1 MIDTIF
7 LIISL
12 ITFCVLFLYWYA
24 KYSTKSGFALDENK
38 NEIPDT
44 WEKYALVFK
53 FKNFLLLL
61 LGIAIGF
68 LLSKSTFI

>member
-7 LIISL
+7 LIIL
-12 ITFCVLFLYWYA
+12 GITICTLFFYWYA

-44 WEKYALVFK
+44 WEKYGFFFK
-53 FKNFLLLL
+53 MKNFIILF

-68 LLSKSTFI
+68 LLSKSTFM

>member
-7 LIISL
+7 LIIL
-12 ITFCVLFLYWYA
+12 GITICTLFFYWYA

-44 WEKYALVFK
+44 WEKYGFLFK
-53 FKNFLLLL
+53 MKNFIILF

-68 LLSKSTFI
+68 LLSKSTFM

>member
-7 LIISL
+7 LIIL
-12 ITFCVLFLYWYA
+12 GITIFTLFFYWYA

-38 NEIPDT
+38 NEIPDNLGEI
-44 WEKYALVFK
+44 WIFFK
-53 FKNFLLLL
+53 MKNFIILF

-68 LLSKSTFI
+68 LLSKSTFM